1 MWNFDKPGK
10 SDKLNPKKIHVKGG
24 RIMTIK
30 KRMPVI
36 LLTVT
41 LMILTQII
49 PASAAAPKKESVEYK
64 ENGRVEVEFRSKVY
78 YNKTSVTVKDTQGKS
93 YKAYIVDK
101 DNDDLEFR
109 IRNYKEGRTYKF
121 TIKGIK
127 KRGTIS
133 YGKVTGTVKIPAAAA
148 AIGKTSAYSIAK
160 KDAESR
166 YGADIS
172 KAELISCFLDRDDGI
187 RVYEVEFTAYKN
199 GVLMEFEYEIKASSG
214 KILDCDCERYS
225 PYDR

>member
-1 MWNFDKPGK
+1 MQ
-10 SDKLNPKKIHVKGG
+10 KGG
-24 RIMTIK
+24 KAMTRK
-30 KRMPVI
+30 KRMPLI
-36 LLTVT
+36 LLAVA
-41 LMILTQII
+41 LLVIAQIL
-49 PASAAAPKKESVEYK
+49 PVSAAAPKKESVEYK

-78 YNKTSVTVKDTQGKS
+78 YRKTSVTVKDTQGKS

-101 DNDDLEFR
+101 DSDDFEFR

-127 KRGTIS
+127 KRGTAS

-148 AIGKTSAYSIAK
+148 SIGKASAYDIAK
-160 KDAESR
+160 RDAASR

-172 KAELISCFLDRDDGI
+172 SAELISCFLDRDDGI
-187 RVYEVEFTAYKN
+187 RVYELEFTAYRN

-214 KILDCDCERYS
+214 KILDRDCERYD